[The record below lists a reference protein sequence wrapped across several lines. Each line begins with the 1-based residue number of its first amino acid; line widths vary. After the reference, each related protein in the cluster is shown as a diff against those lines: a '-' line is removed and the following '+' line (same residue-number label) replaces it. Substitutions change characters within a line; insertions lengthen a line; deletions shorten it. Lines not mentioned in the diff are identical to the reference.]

1 MRWDNVKV
9 SIRDTYSKL
18 VLDSSPTFPATH
30 TLAHL
35 YVIAEEFKVTLKIV
49 DEFSYIKSCFI
60 IGPLLGKNLFNAS
73 WPLK

>member
-18 VLDSSPTFPATH
+18 VPDSSPTFPATH

-35 YVIAEEFKVTLKIV
+35 YVIAKEFEVTLKIV
-49 DEFSYIKSCFI
+49 DEFSYIKR
-60 IGPLLGKNLFNAS
+60 LFYNRPTAR
-73 WPLK
+73 